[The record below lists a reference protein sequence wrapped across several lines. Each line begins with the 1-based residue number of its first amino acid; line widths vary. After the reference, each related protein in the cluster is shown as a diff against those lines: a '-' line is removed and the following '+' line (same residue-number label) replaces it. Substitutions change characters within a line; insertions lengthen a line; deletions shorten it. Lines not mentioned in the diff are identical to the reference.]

1 MKFAVAFVA
10 LIVCGIAYGQQHLN
24 LTEEQKLKALKYSAE
39 CLETEK
45 STTDAAKALIKGQFE
60 GLDKNAKC
68 FGNCFLEK
76 AGFLVD
82 GVVQPAVLSEK
93 LGPNVGQDKL
103 DVIMSKCNS
112 LKGSDNCETAFV
124 LYQCYYREHAA
135 FF

>member
-1 MKFAVAFVA
+1 MKFAIVLVVAFICAV
-10 LIVCGIAYGQQHLN
+10 VNGQTPLN
-24 LTEEQKLKALKYSAE
+24 LTEQQKLRALQYSAE
-39 CLETEK
+39 CLEKEK
-45 STTDAAKALIKGQFE
+45 STTDAAKALIKGQFD

-76 AGFLVD
+76 AGFLID

-93 LGPNVGQDKL
+93 LGPNVGQDRL
-103 DVIMSKCNS
+103 NAIMSKCNS

-124 LYQCYYREHAA
+124 LYQCYYKEHAS